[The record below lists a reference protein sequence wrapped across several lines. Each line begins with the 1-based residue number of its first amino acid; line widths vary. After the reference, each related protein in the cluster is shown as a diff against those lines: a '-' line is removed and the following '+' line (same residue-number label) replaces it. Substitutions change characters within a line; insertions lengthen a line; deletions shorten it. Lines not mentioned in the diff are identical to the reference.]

1 MMFTLVLGVI
11 FYDLFNMAG
20 FSYIDEIC
28 ALLLFILFGINVLR
42 SKNWAFDKIFLLI
55 YVPCTPSFSGLFIT
69 L

>member
-28 ALLLFILFGINVLR
+28 ALILFILF
-42 SKNWAFDKIFLLI
+42 
-55 YVPCTPSFSGLFIT
+55 
-69 L
+69 